1 MQTEG
6 SPLYCAIHFSG
17 DPGEQARMA
26 KVQGKKASTT
36 PKKGTGAKPVMR
48 AKTAKPASKKPAAR
62 VVAKA
67 KPAAK
72 KPAAKKPANPASKKK
87 AAAPKKAAAKK
98 PASKK
103 PASKKPAPKKAAA
116 KKAVAKK
123 PASAKVAKKA
133 AAKPASGKAAKAAPK
148 KAAKPAVKAS
158 AKPAA
163 KPPAKT
169 SAKAAPK
176 PAKPAKAEKA
186 ADAKQKP
193 TAKIAAK
200 GAAPAVARV
209 AAPADDK
216 KRRRSR
222 TRVTS
227 NGPATA
233 AWFSQG
239 DRPRSSS
246 FIPAPPRAE
255 APSLVAAPP
264 ASSDRLV
271 GAHELTEFAVRTT
284 PVRIDIESSG
294 GRIYLSINP
303 NETNL
308 RAGEGIEWDF
318 RYLGGAD
325 VVIEELVIEFAKP
338 SPFTTTVFRS
348 RRPGAARP
356 HRQLSGPAQES
367 AAGKHLQYTVRAFNA
382 FKTEMAS
389 LPSALSVVG

>member
-1 MQTEG
+1 
-6 SPLYCAIHFSG
+6 
-17 DPGEQARMA
+17 MA
-26 KVQGKKASTT
+26 KVQGKKASTSS
-36 PKKGTGAKPVMR
+36 KKGAGAKPVTR

-72 KPAAKKPANPASKKK
+72 KKTAKAAPKKPAAKKPAP
-87 AAAPKKAAAKK
+87 
-98 PASKK
+98 
-103 PASKKPAPKKAAA
+103 KPAPKKASAG
-116 KKAVAKK
+116 KASAKK
-123 PASAKVAKKA
+123 PAPAKATKKT
-133 AAKPASGKAAKAAPK
+133 AAKSASGKAAKASPKPSAKASPKPAPK
-148 KAAKPAVKAS
+148 PSKPSPKT

-163 KPPAKT
+163 KPSP
-169 SAKAAPK
+169 KAAGK
-176 PAKPAKAEKA
+176 PVAKPTAKAEKTVEKVKA
-186 ADAKQKP
+186 AVKSVAK
-193 TAKIAAK
+193 AAA
-200 GAAPAVARV
+200 GAVATV
-209 AAPADDK
+209 ARAVAPVADEK

-227 NGPATA
+227 SGPATA

-271 GAHELTEFAVRTT
+271 GSHELTEFAVRTT

-303 NETNL
+303 DETNL

-325 VVIEELVIEFAKP
+325 VVIEEIIIEFAKP
-338 SPFTTTVFRS
+338 SPFTTAVFRS

-356 HRQLSGPAQES
+356 HRQLSGPAQAS
-367 AAGKHLQYTVRAFNA
+367 AAGKRLPYTLRAFNA
-382 FKTEMAS
+382 FKTEMAVAT
-389 LPSALSVVG
+389 PAIVVA

>member
-1 MQTEG
+1 
-6 SPLYCAIHFSG
+6 
-17 DPGEQARMA
+17 MA

-36 PKKGTGAKPVMR
+36 PKKGSGAKSAAR
-48 AKTAKPASKKPAAR
+48 AKTAKPASKKPVAR

-67 KPAAK
+67 KPVT
-72 KPAAKKPANPASKKK
+72 KKK
-87 AAAPKKAAAKK
+87 SVKAAPKK
-98 PASKK
+98 PA
-103 PASKKPAPKKAAA
+103 PKPAPKKAAPAKASPKKSATGKPA
-116 KKAVAKK
+116 KKKTTAAIGSKK
-123 PASAKVAKKA
+123 PAKAASAKVTKA
-133 AAKPASGKAAKAAPK
+133 SSKASPKPGAKPSPK
-148 KAAKPAVKAS
+148 TAKPV

-163 KPPAKT
+163 KSEKADGKAKVPAKGV
-169 SAKAAPK
+169 AKAPVAVV
-176 PAKPAKAEKA
+176 ATVARA
-186 ADAKQKP
+186 
-193 TAKIAAK
+193 
-200 GAAPAVARV
+200 AAPVA
-209 AAPADDK
+209 DEK

-271 GAHELTEFAVRTT
+271 GSHELTEFAVRTV
-284 PVRIDIESSG
+284 PVRIDIEAGG

-303 NETNL
+303 DETNL
-308 RAGEGIEWDF
+308 RVGEGIEWDF

-325 VVIEELVIEFAKP
+325 VVIEELIIEFGKP
-338 SPFTTTVFRS
+338 SPFTTAIFRS

-356 HRQLSGPAQES
+356 HRQLSGPAQVS
-367 AAGKHLQYTVRAFNA
+367 AAGKRLPYTIRAFNG
-382 FKTEMAS
+382 FKTEMAVAS
-389 LPSALSVVG
+389 PAIVVA

>member
-17 DPGEQARMA
+17 DAGEQARMA

-36 PKKGTGAKPVMR
+36 PKKGAGAKPVIR
-48 AKTAKPASKKPAAR
+48 AKTAKPGSKKPAAR

-72 KPAAKKPANPASKKK
+72 KPAPKKPAA
-87 AAAPKKAAAKK
+87 
-98 PASKK
+98 
-103 PASKKPAPKKAAA
+103 KKPAPKKAAA
-116 KKAVAKK
+116 KKAGVKK
-123 PASAKVAKKA
+123 PAPAKAAKKA
-133 AAKPASGKAAKAAPK
+133 ATKPPSGKTAKTAPK
-148 KAAKPAVKAS
+148 KAAKPAAKTS

-163 KPPAKT
+163 KASAKT
-169 SAKAAPK
+169 SAKATPK
-176 PAKPAKAEKA
+176 ASPAKPAKAEKA

-193 TAKIAAK
+193 GAK
-200 GAAPAVARV
+200 GAVKAGAAAPAVARV
-209 AAPADDK
+209 AAPAADDK

-294 GRIYLSINP
+294 GRIYLEINP

-338 SPFTTTVFRS
+338 SPFNTTVFRS

-356 HRQLSGPAQES
+356 HRQLSGPAQPS

-382 FKTEMAS
+382 FKTEMAVAQ
-389 LPSALSVVG
+389 PAIVIA

>member
-1 MQTEG
+1 MQTG
-6 SPLYCAIHFSG
+6 VPPLYCAIHFSG
-17 DPGEQARMA
+17 DAGEQARMA

-36 PKKGTGAKPVMR
+36 PKKGAGAKPVTR
-48 AKTAKPASKKPAAR
+48 AKTAKPAAKKPAAR

-72 KPAAKKPANPASKKK
+72 KKPAKAAPKPAAKKTAPKTAAKK
-87 AAAPKKAAAKK
+87 ATAGKASAKK
-98 PASKK
+98 PA
-103 PASKKPAPKKAAA
+103 PAKAA
-116 KKAVAKK
+116 KKT
-123 PASAKVAKKA
+123 
-133 AAKPASGKAAKAAPK
+133 AAKPASGKAAKTAPK
-148 KAAKPAVKAS
+148 KPSPKPAPKPTKPSPKTAKPAPKPSPKAAGKPV

-163 KPPAKT
+163 KAEKAVEKAKT
-169 SAKAAPK
+169 AVKTVAKAA
-176 PAKPAKAEKA
+176 AGVVANVARA
-186 ADAKQKP
+186 V
-193 TAKIAAK
+193 
-200 GAAPAVARV
+200 APA
-209 AAPADDK
+209 ADDK

-227 NGPATA
+227 SGPATA

-271 GAHELTEFAVRTT
+271 GSHELTEFAVRTT

-303 NETNL
+303 DETNL

-325 VVIEELVIEFAKP
+325 VVIEEIIIEFAKP
-338 SPFTTTVFRS
+338 SPFTTAVFRS

-356 HRQLSGPAQES
+356 HRQLSGPAQIS
-367 AAGKHLQYTVRAFNA
+367 AAGKRLPYTLRAFNA
-382 FKTEMAS
+382 FKTEMAVAT
-389 LPSALSVVG
+389 PAIVVA